1 MKKNKNIWS
10 EKLTQ
15 KAVEFTHPDIMAKMI
30 ATIDSNGDP
39 HITMITSNK
48 AVNPSTVK
56 WGEFTYG
63 TSKKNVLANSKQG
76 ILFMTAEMPFK
87 FIQIKADFNYCST
100 EAEDAADFNQTDL
113 FRYNV
118 YMRVYKTYF
127 NKVKEASSIRD
138 IPLFGIV
145 KGIIRNLF
153 GKRKHRTGKIEN
165 RLPKFGTKLYNGLV
179 FPKFIAYLDPKDGY
193 PIIIPCFQARSIE
206 NKKIIFPL
214 SQFKD
219 DLLKIPE
226 NSKVAVFVMD
236 FETETMLVKGTYLGI
251 TNSRGVIEIE
261 QVYNS
266 MPPQPGM
273 IYPKLEVKE
282 KVISFPKEINKKEK

>member
-1 MKKNKNIWS
+1 MKKKENLWT
-10 EKLTQ
+10 EKLSQ
-15 KAVEFTHPDIMAKMI
+15 EAVEFTYPEIMAKLI
-30 ATIDSNGDP
+30 ATIDPNGDP
-39 HITMITSNK
+39 HITMIASNK
-48 AVNPSTVK
+48 AVNPTTVK
-56 WGEFTYG
+56 WGEFTQG
-63 TSKKNVLANSKQG
+63 TSKKNVLENPKQG

-87 FIQIKADFNYCST
+87 FLQIKVDFDYCST

-127 NKVKEASSIRD
+127 NKVKAASEVRD
-138 IPLFGIV
+138 ISLFGIV

-153 GKRKHRTGKIEN
+153 GKRKHKTGKIDN
-165 RLPKFGTKLYNGLV
+165 RLPRFGAKLYNGLV

-193 PIIIPCFQARSIE
+193 PIIIPCFQARAIE
-206 NKKIIFPL
+206 NKRIIFSL

-219 DLLKIPE
+219 DLVKIPE

-251 TNSRGVIEIE
+251 NNSRGVIDIE

-273 IYPKLEVKE
+273 IYPKLETKE
-282 KVISFPKEINKKEK
+282 KVTSFPKEITTKEK